1 MVSCQQAR
9 LRTLKEM
16 TELMDS
22 VAERTRDKV
31 TRYSIIA
38 DPEVVEARRKA
49 RQDERDR
56 ERKEI
61 EALREELAQYEARE
75 EERKVLY
82 AEIERVTEAVTETAK
97 LKESL
102 REEAATL
109 MRTIVE
115 TQERRGQESEL
126 SKEVKALQKQV
137 SVLLQVNNR
146 FCTPLLYCT
155 LAAGRENQQ
164 WSHCE
169 NGELI

>member
-1 MVSCQQAR
+1 M
-9 LRTLKEM
+9 
-16 TELMDS
+16 
-22 VAERTRDKV
+22 
-31 TRYSIIA
+31 
-38 DPEVVEARRKA
+38 
-49 RQDERDR
+49 
-56 ERKEI
+56 
-61 EALREELAQYEARE
+61 AQYEARE

-115 TQERRGQESEL
+115 TQESRGQESEL
-126 SKEVKALQKQV
+126 SKEVKALQNKV

-146 FCTPLLYCT
+146 FCTCTPLLYCT

-164 WSHCE
+164 WSDCE

>member
-31 TRYSIIA
+31 TRYSIIS

-61 EALREELAQYEARE
+61 EALREELAQYEVRE
-75 EERKVLY
+75 EERKVLH

-109 MRTIVE
+109 MRTITE

-126 SKEVKALQKQV
+126 AKEVKALQKQV
-137 SVLLQVNNR
+137 SVLLQVNNW
-146 FCTPLLYCT
+146 LCT
-155 LAAGRENQQ
+155 LSYKQDLCHAYVVSIIN
-164 WSHCE
+164 
-169 NGELI
+169 

>member
-1 MVSCQQAR
+1 M
-9 LRTLKEM
+9 
-16 TELMDS
+16 MDS

-49 RQDERDR
+49 RQEKRDR

-75 EERKVLY
+75 EERKVLH
-82 AEIERVTEAVTETAK
+82 AEIERVTEAVSETAK

-109 MRTIVE
+109 MNWLWT
-115 TQERRGQESEL
+115 
-126 SKEVKALQKQV
+126 
-137 SVLLQVNNR
+137 LLLY
-146 FCTPLLYCT
+146 CTPLLYCT

-164 WSHCE
+164 WSLCE